1 MKNDLFEKRISEKLD
16 QFQVA
21 PSRDLFDDIM
31 KARTPQAKKAFWS
44 TWRVLSAFLIA
55 VTVSVII
62 YQLLPTQND
71 EMAFSEKLIDSNLE
85 NEPTVQENKVSNS
98 SSEPE
103 NKNEMLGAMSKKQNR
118 NSVKSTF
125 KSSSKEIAKANISEN
140 NAANS
145 LFDGNVFESY
155 FNANSKNRPVIDY
168 EKHDG
173 NSHLYA
179 FVTES
184 EKDIDKVMVN
194 HMKNKL
200 FVRFANHFPELYLN
214 KIEQQNIEK
223 ATRVTKKPFY
233 IDVFQLTSFSKPMI
247 SNSQIQLHNMGLLAI
262 NSSSFGWG
270 VNVELPIKGK
280 WSAFSGV
287 HGFSLNNRYKGQ
299 VEYSVN
305 EEKITKTTRYI
316 NDPIKGVIAIESFDT
331 SVISVAKNKNIEL
344 QNSYQ
349 LIQIPLGMS
358 YNFGYKSFE
367 FSLNASAMLNW
378 SRKQSFQSVNWQND
392 QISKMESSNNLFGLG
407 LNAGLKVY
415 YPLSNHFKVFVMPGV
430 QSYNMSGVKSSY
442 SHNESVFAKQVQ
454 VGIRYSVF

>member
-1 MKNDLFEKRISEKLD
+1 MKNDLFEKQISEKLN
-16 QFQVA
+16 QCQVS

-31 KARTPQAKKAFWS
+31 KARTPQVKKAFWS

-55 VTVSVII
+55 ATVSVAV
-62 YQLLPTQND
+62 YQLLPSKSD
-71 EMAFSEKLIDSNLE
+71 EMAFSEKMIDSKLE
-85 NEPTVQENKVSNS
+85 NESTVQENKEPIS
-98 SSEPE
+98 SSDP
-103 NKNEMLGAMSKKQNR
+103 NSKNEMLGAMSKKQNR

-140 NAANS
+140 NTANT
-145 LFDGNVFESY
+145 LFDGDVFESY
-155 FNANSKNRPVIDY
+155 FNANAKNRPVIDY

-179 FVTES
+179 FVTEN

-200 FVRFANHFPELYLN
+200 FVRFINRFPELYLN
-214 KIEQQNIEK
+214 KIEQQKVEK
-223 ATRVTKKPFY
+223 ANRVTQKPFY
-233 IDVFQLTSFSKPMI
+233 IDVFQLSSLSKPVI
-247 SNSQIQLHNMGLLAI
+247 SNSQFQLHNMGVLAI
-262 NSSSFGWG
+262 NSASFGWG
-270 VNVELPIKGK
+270 VNAELPIKGK
-280 WSAFSGV
+280 WSVFSGV
-287 HGFSLNNRYKGQ
+287 HSFSLNNQYKGQ
-299 VEYSVN
+299 LNYSAN
-305 EEKITKTTRYI
+305 EEKITKITRFI
-316 NDPIKGVIAIESFDT
+316 NDPIKGVVAIESFDT
-331 SVISVAKNKNIEL
+331 SLVSVAKSRNIEL

-378 SRKQSFQSVNWQND
+378 SREQSFQSVNWQND
-392 QISKMESSNNLFGLG
+392 QVSKMESSNNLFGLG

-415 YPLSNHFKVFVMPGV
+415 YPLSNRFKVFVMPGV
-430 QSYNMSGVKSSY
+430 QSYSMNGVKSSY
-442 SHNESVFAKQVQ
+442 SHNESVLAKQVQ